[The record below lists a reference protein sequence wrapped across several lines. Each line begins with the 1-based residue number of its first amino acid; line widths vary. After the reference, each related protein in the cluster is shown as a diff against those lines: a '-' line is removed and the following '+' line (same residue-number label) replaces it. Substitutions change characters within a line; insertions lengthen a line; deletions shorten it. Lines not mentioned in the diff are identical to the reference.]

1 MEAIDWG
8 SLTLGR
14 SIHHQ
19 WGEHHLASLRVQVQF
34 DSTQD
39 CQPQD
44 FLQFKI
50 QNLRWALFIFHSD
63 DWSQNLVTLRIPT

>member
-8 SLTLGR
+8 SLTLGC
-14 SIHHQ
+14 SIHHHR
-19 WGEHHLASLRVQVQF
+19 GEQHLGSFRVQVQF
-34 DSTQD
+34 DSIQD

-63 DWSQNLVTLRIPT
+63 DWSQNLVTLRLST